1 MVFCDW
7 HFSSK
12 SLDIDKKRQD
22 HWKMLKNGIPC
33 PQEKQPFSLKLLIMY
48 IQSLMSNNRTNDRVL
63 AQVIILKHLLVSK
76 RKTPQE
82 EGCHCLGI
90 SE

>member
-7 HFSSK
+7 HLSSK
-12 SLDIDKKRQD
+12 SLDIEKRARPLKDAEKMVSLVPKK
-22 HWKMLKNGIPC
+22 N
-33 PQEKQPFSLKLLIMY
+33 SLEAAHVHVILNVSQLP
-48 IQSLMSNNRTNDRVL
+48 NNRTNDRVL
-63 AQVIILKHLLVSK
+63 AQVIILEHLLVSK

-82 EGCHCLGI
+82 GGCHCLGI